1 MKLELNIQ
9 GRDDT
14 KAIQLT
20 DTIKK
25 ENRSKL
31 KLPELESLK
40 IK

>member
-20 DTIKK
+20 GTIKK
-25 ENRSKL
+25 ENSSKL